1 MTSFISWNC
10 RGLRTRLT
18 DLKSIISTYQ
28 PACVALQETF
38 LKSTMTMQV
47 RGYNC
52 VRRDVDG
59 DTSPTGGVCL
69 FTSNLFPSNVVT
81 LHTSLQAVAVRIHVH
96 SLVTVCCVYLPPN
109 DVVPQVDLNHLVSQ
123 LPAPFILLGD
133 FNGHSPLW
141 GHDVTNSRGRQIEQ
155 LISDHCLCLLN
166 NDEKTYF
173 HAPTR
178 TFHSLDL
185 AICSPTLLP
194 MLNFEVANDLHNSDH
209 FPLLVSHVNAIPKTS
224 NSPRKL
230 CKPWW
235 NASCQQAKKEQR
247 RAWGIFRRYP
257 TTDNL
262 IAFKRA
268 KALARRIRRQCQRES
283 WIQYVSSITSSTT
296 SQQLWRKVKAAN
308 GLYRD
313 FNIPILET
321 STALYSSPL
330 DVANLIGKTFAS
342 VSSSDSYS
350 PAFQATKNRL
360 ERTPINF
367 RCRQPLPYNCDFD
380 MLELKRALSS
390 AHNTSP
396 GPDGISYELLR
407 HLNEDSL
414 VSLLYLFNRIW
425 REQVYPTQW
434 QEAIVIP
441 ILRPGKDPKNPLS
454 YRPIALTSCLCKTL
468 ERMVNARFV
477 YELEKNKCIPLFQSG
492 FRKGRSTLDNIIQL
506 ESKIRNAF
514 VRRNHL
520 VSIFFDIEKAYDRT
534 WRYGI
539 LRTVRLGGTL
549 SAPFT
554 QAEGVPQGSI
564 LSVTLFICH
573 ISSILNILSPSI
585 QASLYVDD
593 LQISCEGSDMRM
605 IERQLQTAVNNILK
619 WCDTNGHSISA
630 SKSCCVHF
638 CRKRGIHPDPEIRI
652 RDIQIPVVP
661 DVRFLGVIFDRRLT
675 FLPHILHLRKKCEK
689 SLNLLKVLSNT
700 SWGADRTS
708 LLRVYQAIVLS
719 RIDYGCVAYGS
730 ACNSTLQKLDPV
742 HHMALRICSGAF
754 RTSPVQSLYVN
765 CHQLPLDLRRRKLS
779 LAYYFKIL
787 SVPSHPLQNVYM
799 STSMKRLYDAR
810 PSNIRPF
817 MDRMKLHISE
827 LDLPNVHIQQ
837 RNLFLFQPWNTP
849 RFPYINPFATYS
861 KSTVA
866 PVVFQRV
873 FAYHRS
879 QYSRYSAIYTDGSK
893 RADYVGCGVVI
904 EDIMHGY
911 RLDTSCSIFTAEAV
925 AIYRALQLI
934 DSTMPRKYCIY
945 TDSMSVLEALE
956 NYHDRCHP
964 VVCTILDITS
974 RLYSKGFDIVFCWLP
989 SHVGIIGNE
998 QADSAAKSA
1007 TTHLPLAV
1015 PLSDMKRVIMHHIFK
1030 IWQESWSQQL
1040 DNKLHSV
1047 KPVIGAW
1054 PVMPMRRTDVKLTR
1068 LRIGHTRFTHRHLL
1082 FGERA
1087 PECPSCHVSYTVHH
1101 ILIDCPVFNT
1111 HRITFFHKS
1120 VLTLSDLVGE
1130 SPHQNLFAFIRRIG
1144 FLYLI

>member
-10 RGLRTRLT
+10 RGLRTRLA
-18 DLKSIISTYQ
+18 DLKSIISTNQ

-96 SLVTVCCVYLPPN
+96 SLVTVCCIYLPPN

-141 GHDVTNSRGRQIEQ
+141 GHDVTNFRGRQIEQ

-209 FPLLVSHVNAIPKTS
+209 FPLLVSHVNGAGTRFRPPTYFHRADWDKFTRLAIITGTMVQNGAVDEAVFNVTEAIRNAADAAIPKTS

-235 NASCQQAKKEQR
+235 NASCQHAKKEQR

-257 TTDNL
+257 TSDNL

-321 STALYSSPL
+321 STVLYSSPL

-380 MLELKRALSS
+380 MFELKRALSS

-396 GPDGISYELLR
+396 GPDGISYVLLR
-407 HLNEDSL
+407 HLSEDSL

-441 ILRPGKDPKNPLS
+441 ILKPGKDPKNPLS

-468 ERMVNARFV
+468 ERMVNARLV
-477 YELEKNKCIPLFQSG
+477 YQLEKNKCIPLFQSG

-539 LRTVRLGGTL
+539 LRTLFNFGFRGNLPTFIKMFLNLRTFRVRLGGTL

-573 ISSILNILSPSI
+573 ISSILSILSPSV

-593 LQISCEGSDMRM
+593 LQISCEGS
-605 IERQLQTAVNNILK
+605 V
-619 WCDTNGHSISA
+619 WFGS
-630 SKSCCVHF
+630 
-638 CRKRGIHPDPEIRI
+638 
-652 RDIQIPVVP
+652 
-661 DVRFLGVIFDRRLT
+661 FL
-675 FLPHILHLRKKCEK
+675 
-689 SLNLLKVLSNT
+689 
-700 SWGADRTS
+700 
-708 LLRVYQAIVLS
+708 
-719 RIDYGCVAYGS
+719 
-730 ACNSTLQKLDPV
+730 
-742 HHMALRICSGAF
+742 MAQGPI
-754 RTSPVQSLYVN
+754 
-765 CHQLPLDLRRRKLS
+765 
-779 LAYYFKIL
+779 
-787 SVPSHPLQNVYM
+787 
-799 STSMKRLYDAR
+799 
-810 PSNIRPF
+810 
-817 MDRMKLHISE
+817 
-827 LDLPNVHIQQ
+827 
-837 RNLFLFQPWNTP
+837 
-849 RFPYINPFATYS
+849 
-861 KSTVA
+861 
-866 PVVFQRV
+866 
-873 FAYHRS
+873 
-879 QYSRYSAIYTDGSK
+879 
-893 RADYVGCGVVI
+893 
-904 EDIMHGY
+904 
-911 RLDTSCSIFTAEAV
+911 
-925 AIYRALQLI
+925 
-934 DSTMPRKYCIY
+934 
-945 TDSMSVLEALE
+945 
-956 NYHDRCHP
+956 
-964 VVCTILDITS
+964 
-974 RLYSKGFDIVFCWLP
+974 
-989 SHVGIIGNE
+989 
-998 QADSAAKSA
+998 
-1007 TTHLPLAV
+1007 
-1015 PLSDMKRVIMHHIFK
+1015 
-1030 IWQESWSQQL
+1030 
-1040 DNKLHSV
+1040 
-1047 KPVIGAW
+1047 
-1054 PVMPMRRTDVKLTR
+1054 
-1068 LRIGHTRFTHRHLL
+1068 
-1082 FGERA
+1082 
-1087 PECPSCHVSYTVHH
+1087 
-1101 ILIDCPVFNT
+1101 
-1111 HRITFFHKS
+1111 
-1120 VLTLSDLVGE
+1120 
-1130 SPHQNLFAFIRRIG
+1130 
-1144 FLYLI
+1144 